1 MKMLKEKYITPE
13 TEAVEVKEADVIT
26 TSPVIPLLGDELDG
40 IDQSFFEEGT
50 GIYDL
55 F

>member
-13 TEAVEVKEADVIT
+13 TEAVEIKEADVIT
-26 TSPVIPLLGDELDG
+26 TSPIDLLGDELIG
-40 IDQSFFEEGT
+40 IDQSYFKENEGL
-50 GIYDL
+50 YNL

>member
-13 TEAVEVKEADVIT
+13 TEAVEIKEADVIT
-26 TSPVIPLLGDELDG
+26 TSPIELLGDELIG
-40 IDQSFFEEGT
+40 IDQSYFEEGT